1 MPEAH
6 KNLLPMKNLFAVAV
20 VALIVASAALVFV
33 NSIGFGTPDNEI
45 FEANVEA
52 LLRQEL
58 DPAIISCDGSV
69 CGSCY
74 EEDKA
79 WPFYKCDWTGR
90 QDDYCDCDKLGY
102 L

>member
-1 MPEAH
+1 
-6 KNLLPMKNLFAVAV
+6 MKNLFAVAV

-58 DPAIISCDGSV
+58 DPAIITCDEDL

-74 EEDKA
+74 VAEYA
-79 WPFYKCDWTGR
+79 WPFYKCNWTGF
-90 QDDYCDCDKLGY
+90 QSDYCDCDKAGY